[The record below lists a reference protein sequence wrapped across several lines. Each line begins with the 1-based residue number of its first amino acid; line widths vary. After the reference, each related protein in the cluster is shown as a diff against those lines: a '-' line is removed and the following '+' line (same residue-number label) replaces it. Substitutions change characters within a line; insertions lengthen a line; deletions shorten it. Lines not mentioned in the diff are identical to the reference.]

1 MAEKKPAA
9 AADTKNKSINK
20 STLLQVLSEGS
31 GVGKK
36 EIMAVFNELNK
47 VVKKEVGKKGPGVF
61 NLFGLVKIYRVSK
74 PATKATTKA
83 NPFKPGE
90 MMTVKAKPAR
100 SVVKVKALKDAKA
113 AL

>member
-1 MAEKKPAA
+1 MHS
-9 AADTKNKSINK
+9 TK
-20 STLLQVLSEGS
+20 
-31 GVGKK
+31 
-36 EIMAVFNELNK
+36 
-47 VVKKEVGKKGPGVF
+47 
-61 NLFGLVKIYRVSK
+61 
-74 PATKATTKA
+74 TTKA